1 VKLVVFYKQHILKIC
16 VIFLLIGTNN
26 IVFARSLT
34 VSPKIET
41 TINVYETKTDSDEPL
56 SNEAIIILPSLLSS
70 YSTKRV
76 NASLSIDHTVVEQ
89 NDDIDGA
96 NKNYTELKYNSTF
109 ILLKNALNITFSGL
123 QNYRVIDSQLS
134 SIGDKLLL
142 PGELTKYRN
151 NTAGL
156 SFSLPNPKYVGFDLQ
171 SSISETKTDE
181 SLDRD
186 TGLDNENLS
195 FSANLYSGDYT
206 KNYNFNF
213 SAQYNKSD
221 RTEFQ
226 NYSSTNING
235 QVGISISK
243 AFDWIITGSSEKN
256 DTGIL
261 TLLNIN
267 NFDTTQYGSGIKWN
281 STTDRAISLTY
292 EQSEQENE
300 ETNFIGVDVDWAFSD
315 RTVLKFNYGKR
326 FFGDAYDI
334 DFSHS
339 TKSIRTSLTYS
350 EQVTTFGL
358 LGNFSFGSSGLFVC
372 EFGSTDLFS
381 CFQPD
386 SIDYELK
393 AGEEFRAVTSMD
405 SDINENA
412 VLRKTGRFSIGYAK
426 RKLTALLN
434 VSHTSSEYL
443 ESDRLQNTRTL
454 ELNLSYALGR
464 KTNIALTTKVDKR
477 QFDELSDVDTNI
489 TLGLNFIRRINNNL
503 KFTTSARFLD
513 RESDTASRNLTDRR
527 LTLGIDYIF

>member
-1 VKLVVFYKQHILKIC
+1 L
-16 VIFLLIGTNN
+16 GNN
-26 IVFARSLT
+26 S
-34 VSPKIET
+34 
-41 TINVYETKTDSDEPL
+41 
-56 SNEAIIILPSLLSS
+56 
-70 YSTKRV
+70 
-76 NASLSIDHTVVEQ
+76 
-89 NDDIDGA
+89 
-96 NKNYTELKYNSTF
+96 
-109 ILLKNALNITFSGL
+109 
-123 QNYRVIDSQLS
+123 
-134 SIGDKLLL
+134 
-142 PGELTKYRN
+142 
-151 NTAGL
+151 
-156 SFSLPNPKYVGFDLQ
+156 
-171 SSISETKTDE
+171 
-181 SLDRD
+181 
-186 TGLDNENLS
+186 
-195 FSANLYSGDYT
+195 
-206 KNYNFNF
+206 
-213 SAQYNKSD
+213 
-221 RTEFQ
+221 
-226 NYSSTNING
+226 
-235 QVGISISK
+235 
-243 AFDWIITGSSEKN
+243 
-256 DTGIL
+256 
-261 TLLNIN
+261 

-292 EQSEQENE
+292 EQLEQENE
-300 ETNFIGVDVDWAFSD
+300 ETNFIGIDVDWAFSD

-334 DFSHS
+334 DSIHS

-358 LGNFSFGSSGLFVC
+358 LGNLSFGSSSLFVC
-372 EFGSTDLFS
+372 EFGSKDLFS

-434 VSHTSSEYL
+434 VSHISSEYL

-477 QFDELSDVDTNI
+477 QFDELTDVDTNI
-489 TLGLNFIRRINNNL
+489 TLGLNFIRRIYNNL

-513 RESDTASRNLTDRR
+513 RELDTASRNLTDRR